1 MDIIS
6 PFKIINTT
14 TLDLNLNWVK
24 GEDQYQ
30 RQLSKG
36 QSEWVSPWI
45 NDKVTIN
52 PSSEHLYATTYEVM
66 FDKASSLYEISL
78 NSSVKS

>member
-14 TLDLNLNWVK
+14 TLDLNLNWIK
-24 GEDQYQ
+24 GDDQYQ

-36 QSEWVSPWI
+36 
-45 NDKVTIN
+45 
-52 PSSEHLYATTYEVM
+52 
-66 FDKASSLYEISL
+66 
-78 NSSVKS
+78 